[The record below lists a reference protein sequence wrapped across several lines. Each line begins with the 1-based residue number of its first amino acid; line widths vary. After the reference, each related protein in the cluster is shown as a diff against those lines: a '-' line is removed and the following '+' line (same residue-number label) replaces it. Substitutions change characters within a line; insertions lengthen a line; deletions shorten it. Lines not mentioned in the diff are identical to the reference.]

1 MSCLIPT
8 LKIKELAAQFPNET
22 VRSVTN
28 LISSWQ
34 EDYNKSVEEIPSTE
48 ELKNYI
54 SEIRKSPLE
63 NSVSEKTINIFVGAN
78 KNAQRTS
85 RPTATEGNKASID
98 SKQEVQEEIIKYLIE
113 SNNINSIKKEDITY
127 TDDDGKPCAKIGLTN
142 AVKGTNWKIVK
153 DFKGQP
159 KHSQGGVDITI
170 SDKGVSMRRGGKDI
184 KAAYGLLIPN
194 FN

>member
-34 EDYNKSVEEIPSTE
+34 EDYNKSIEEIPSKE

-63 NSVSEKTINIFVGAN
+63 NSVSEKTINIFA
-78 KNAQRTS
+78 
-85 RPTATEGNKASID
+85 
-98 SKQEVQEEIIKYLIE
+98 
-113 SNNINSIKKEDITY
+113 
-127 TDDDGKPCAKIGLTN
+127 
-142 AVKGTNWKIVK
+142 GTNENADLSNFANRPFSYDGFTYNSVEQAFQHAKWVRFGIPFGIRNIETKLI
-153 DFKGQP
+153 
-159 KHSQGGVDITI
+159 GG
-170 SDKGVSMRRGGKDI
+170 I
-184 KAAYGLLIPN
+184 KPIR
-194 FN
+194 